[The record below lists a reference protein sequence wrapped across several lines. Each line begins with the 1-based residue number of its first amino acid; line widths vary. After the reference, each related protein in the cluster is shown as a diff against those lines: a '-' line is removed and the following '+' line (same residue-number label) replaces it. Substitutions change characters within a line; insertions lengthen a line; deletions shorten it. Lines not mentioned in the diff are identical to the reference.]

1 MVAHKRVLLG
11 SAAVDMSAVTEYGGL
26 RPDFDVLA
34 SAAGSTDAGASGANR
49 ETAQT
54 VLNSRPSIR
63 FAGFTAGRVRSF
75 FDMYFQG
82 TCAFTGGQWGADT
95 CPNGING
102 IAYTWQCGG
111 GATLEMSK
119 RDGRVLRIYRASER

>member
-26 RPDFDVLA
+26 SSDFDVLA
-34 SAAGSTDAGASGANR
+34 SAAGSTDAWASGANR
-49 ETAQT
+49 ATAQT
-54 VLNSRPSIR
+54 VENSRASIQ
-63 FAGFTAGRVRSF
+63 FADFTAGRVRSF

-82 TCAFTGGQWGADT
+82 TCAFTGGQWGIDT
-95 CPNGING
+95 CPNGINA

-111 GATLEMSK
+111 GPTLEMSK
-119 RDGRVLRIYRASER
+119 RGGHVLRIY

>member
-1 MVAHKRVLLG
+1 M
-11 SAAVDMSAVTEYGGL
+11 SAATEYGGL
-26 RPDFDVLA
+26 RSYFDVLA
-34 SAAGSTDAGASGANR
+34 RAAGSPNAWASGANR

-54 VLNSRPSIR
+54 VVNSRASIQ

-82 TCAFTGGQWGADT
+82 TCAFTGGQWGVDT

-111 GATLEMSK
+111 GPILEIVTK
-119 RDGRVLRIYRASER
+119 RWAASFVSIEPVSGWALK

>member
-1 MVAHKRVLLG
+1 MMVAHKRVLLG

-26 RPDFDVLA
+26 RSYFDVA
-34 SAAGSTDAGASGANR
+34 ARAAGSTDAWASGANR
-49 ETAQT
+49 ETART
-54 VLNSRPSIR
+54 VVNSRASNQ

-82 TCAFTGGQWGADT
+82 TCAFTGGQWGVDT

-111 GATLEMSK
+111 GPILEMSQ
-119 RDGRVLRIYRASER
+119 RDGLRPSYLSSQ